1 MEIVLDCTNN
11 KPFSDVFPSIED
23 MKVVVKLGGDYGVS
37 ELNSENHFGTNVTEY
52 YIPCTNPM
60 CHEGGFS
67 VDNLIKRMVASNETR
82 LQKDYIPCQGF
93 ENPSNWTGRNHRC
106 TNFFSVRIDIKYKS
120 KSTDESA

>member
-11 KPFSDVFPSIED
+11 KTFGDVFPSIED
-23 MKVVVKLGGDYGVS
+23 IKVVVKLGGDYGVS
-37 ELNSENHFGTNVTEY
+37 ELNKGNHFRTNVTEY

-60 CHEGGFS
+60 CHEGGLFF
-67 VDNLIKRMVASNETR
+67 DNLIKMMVASNETR

-93 ENPSNWTGRNHRC
+93 EGSSNWNGRNHRC

-120 KSTDESA
+120 ESTSESA